1 MWSPAPTGNLARSEA
16 LWKVP
21 FTSSDSRISRPRWWK
36 NRGLFGSLPTG
47 RKVSRL
53 AGKPKQRRWAKRQ
66 KVSDAAPRDAAPWP
80 RAPGRAPTLPTR
92 QPARRASASQIPA
105 PSRPPPPPP
114 PLLPARLRQGAELPP
129 RAATEKPRRVG
140 GGGARGRPRRL
151 LLLSAAGDANPGACS
166 RSEAAAA
173 LAAPGRGDR
182 VPTAPPREEKPR
194 RGRSVREPG
203 GGACSFLAQRRRG
216 GGPGSARAAAPRAGR
231 GPPGRRPPWGPPP
244 RCLGSLAAARSG
256 GGCGRGGAS
265 TRCGAAAR
273 SSSPVSLGPGS
284 AAQPGADSRW
294 AHAGEGARVRGGAGG
309 WARAGLAWRPR
320 LASGRPRAAEGE
332 VRAHAPGPAAAPP
345 LPGLRSS
352 ARPPGPRAPGA
363 PCRRRLGAREEKVAH
378 LRFPR

>member
-140 GGGARGRPRRL
+140 GGGERGAAPAGSSSSRRPVML
-151 LLLSAAGDANPGACS
+151 TPAPAPGA
-166 RSEAAAA
+166 
-173 LAAPGRGDR
+173 
-182 VPTAPPREEKPR
+182 
-194 RGRSVREPG
+194 
-203 GGACSFLAQRRRG
+203 
-216 GGPGSARAAAPRAGR
+216 
-231 GPPGRRPPWGPPP
+231 RPPLPSLRRVAVTESP
-244 RCLGSLAAARSG
+244 RLRRVRRSRAAAARSESPG
-256 GGCGRGGAS
+256 EAP
-265 TRCGAAAR
+265 AH
-273 SSSPVSLGPGS
+273 SSLS
-284 AAQPGADSRW
+284 
-294 AHAGEGARVRGGAGG
+294 AGE
-309 WARAGLAWRPR
+309 
-320 LASGRPRAAEGE
+320 
-332 VRAHAPGPAAAPP
+332 AAAPGAREQP
-345 LPGLRSS
+345 RLGRAEVRPAAGRRGGLLRAASARSQRLALAAAAGEAARPRGAGLR
-352 ARPPGPRAPGA
+352 PGPRPLS
-363 PCRRRLGAREEKVAH
+363 P
-378 LRFPR
+378 